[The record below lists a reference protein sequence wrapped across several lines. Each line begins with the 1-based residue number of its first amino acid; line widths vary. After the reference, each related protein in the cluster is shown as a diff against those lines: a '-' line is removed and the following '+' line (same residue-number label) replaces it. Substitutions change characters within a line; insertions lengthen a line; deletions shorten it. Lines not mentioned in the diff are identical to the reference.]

1 MKPDRYAA
9 IILAAGRSSRLG
21 WFKPL
26 VPLGGETLVERA
38 VSLFRAA
45 GLSEILVVVGHR
57 GRELRPV
64 LRKAGV
70 RIIENAGFQEGMLS
84 SVSAGV
90 RGLGSAR
97 AAFFVLPVDVPLV
110 RNWTVRRLL
119 AVHEERPGSIAHPC
133 FCGRRGHPPLIPSD
147 LVDAILGGPAAGG
160 LRAVLVRHEE
170 RAVGVEVP
178 DRNILFDV
186 NSPAQCEELVHRF
199 RRYAIPTRDE
209 CEVLL
214 TSAYG
219 VSEKAM
225 SRSRLV
231 ERAARTLGQALCQ
244 AGERLDAGL
253 ISAGAML
260 HDIARGRQNDIGA
273 RILDEMGF
281 SPVAGVVAAHTDM
294 GVEESAP
301 ISEWEVVY
309 IANKLVEGDRRVSLD
324 RRSQSETERFAE
336 DADALRDGGMG
347 WQKAVAVKDR
357 LERRLG
363 RSLDAVLQE
372 GELPDDAASIMG
384 PRGSDI

>member
-26 VPLGGETLVERA
+26 VSLGGETLVERA

-90 RGLGSAR
+90 RGLGSAT

-119 AVHEERPGSIAHPC
+119 AVHEERPGSIVHPC

-253 ISAGAML
+253 ISAGALL

-294 GVEESAP
+294 GVEEA
-301 ISEWEVVY
+301 
-309 IANKLVEGDRRVSLD
+309 
-324 RRSQSETERFAE
+324 RRSASGKWFTSPTSWWKVIAAFPLIDGLNRRQS
-336 DADALRDGGMG
+336 ALPRMRMLCGMAAWVG
-347 WQKAVAVKDR
+347 
-357 LERRLG
+357 RR
-363 RSLDAVLQE
+363 RSLSRTASSGAWGVLSTPFSRKVSSRTMPHQ
-372 GELPDDAASIMG
+372 
-384 PRGSDI
+384 